1 MACFTL
7 HWKFSTLIGISQ
19 LKKLDLSS
27 HQDRSGNLVYYT
39 ISYLGGILPQHTC
52 MLPKHTIDFEA
63 LAKQLEV
70 GVPLQKTA
78 ARLLKYPWYFEQ
90 AAN

>member
-1 MACFTL
+1 MMVRYNIHERSAC
-7 HWKFSTLIGISQ
+7 GI
-19 LKKLDLSS
+19 
-27 HQDRSGNLVYYT
+27 
-39 ISYLGGILPQHTC
+39 ILPQHTP

-63 LAKQLEV
+63 SAKQLEV

-90 AAN
+90 AAH